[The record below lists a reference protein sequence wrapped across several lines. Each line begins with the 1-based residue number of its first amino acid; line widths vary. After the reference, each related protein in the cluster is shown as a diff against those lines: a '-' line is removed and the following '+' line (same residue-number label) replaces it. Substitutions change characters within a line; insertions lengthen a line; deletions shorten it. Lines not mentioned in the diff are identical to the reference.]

1 MYTHIYIYIN
11 GDDGK
16 ILYKSQLGDFGLL
29 CLIAAAHVGT
39 SPLNG
44 CFFESWIMRQVGVRG
59 YSIAPPSTTNPCEG
73 PNKKRRLDML
83 DSMVGF
89 PQFIRLYFHTQAK
102 QLSSSLVTTL
112 VPWDF
117 GLLSLT
123 QRCADGARFLGP
135 VPCICGFLQRH
146 RWMRPQH
153 QGWQRW
159 TVAAYVLVY
168 LIWLQTLDEQW
179 RLITSGN

>member
-1 MYTHIYIYIN
+1 MFDCRCTCWNITFNRMLFWVVDYAP
-11 GDDGK
+11 G
-16 ILYKSQLGDFGLL
+16 
-29 CLIAAAHVGT
+29 
-39 SPLNG
+39 
-44 CFFESWIMRQVGVRG
+44 WIVRG
-59 YSIAPPSTTNPCEG
+59 YSIAPPSITSPCEG
-73 PNKKRRLDML
+73 PNKKLRLDML

-102 QLSSSLVTTL
+102 QLSSSLV
-112 VPWDF
+112 PWDF

-123 QRCADGARFLGP
+123 QRCADGAIFLGP

-168 LIWLQTLDEQW
+168 LIWLQTLGAQW
-179 RLITSGN
+179 RLITSGNEENIGMENQHVYNK